1 MLDRKGFDLWAD
13 GYDAAVGLSDE
24 DGSYPFAGYKA
35 VLGEIY
41 RVIMEKPGT
50 SVLDLGFGTGT
61 LTSKLYEGGHEI
73 YGQDF
78 SGRMLEIASGKMP
91 GAHLYTGDLAEGLVP
106 QLLENRYDFAVAT
119 YSFHHLTDERKVSL
133 IRQLLDL
140 LSEGGMI
147 LIGDVAFETERE
159 LDICRSQ
166 AGEEWDDEEIY
177 IVASELRKEFPDL
190 MFETK
195 SFCAGVLTLR
205 KEDGIRTDV
214 IKEGDGLWETAAE
227 YASGVSWKAGPY
239 LANMMRTGQ
248 FKDWERVII
257 AREGDEILG
266 FCDFTEYDD
275 MPQEKGYSPFI
286 GFVFVGEQHR
296 GRRIS
301 QRMIEKACQ
310 YAKSLGYSAVY
321 LTSTEKGLYEKYG
334 FMKVSEEDTVFD
346 THEQLFIRSI

>member
-1 MLDRKGFDLWAD
+1 MLNSRGFDLWAD

-24 DGSYPFAGYKA
+24 DGSYPFAGYRA

-50 SVLDLGFGTGT
+50 SVLDLGFGTAT

-78 SGRMLEIASGKMP
+78 SRRMLEIASEKMP
-91 GAHLYTGDLAEGLVP
+91 GAHLYMGDLAEGLAP
-106 QLLENRYDFAVAT
+106 EL
-119 YSFHHLTDERKVSL
+119 
-133 IRQLLDL
+133 LLDL
-140 LSEGGMI
+140 LCDGGMI

-159 LDICRSQ
+159 MDICRAQ
-166 AGEEWDDEEIY
+166 AADEWDGEEIY
-177 IVASELRKEFPDL
+177 IVASELRKQFPDL
-190 MFETK
+190 QFETK
-195 SFCAGVLTLR
+195 SFCAGVLTL
-205 KEDGIRTDV
+205 KKDDGIRTDV
-214 IKEGDGLWETAAE
+214 IKEGDSLWETAAE

-248 FKDWERVII
+248 FRDWERVIV

-275 MPQEKGYSPFI
+275 MPEEKGYSPFI

-310 YAKSLGYSAVY
+310 YAKSLGYGAVY
-321 LTSTEKGLYEKYG
+321 LTSTEHGLYEKYG
-334 FMKVSEEDTVFD
+334 FEKVSDEDTVFD
-346 THEQLFIRSI
+346 THEQLFRRII

>member
-1 MLDRKGFDLWAD
+1 MLNSRGFDLWAD

-41 RVIMEKPGT
+41 RAIMEKPGT
-50 SVLDLGFGTGT
+50 SVLDLGFGTAA

-78 SGRMLEIASGKMP
+78 SSRMLEIASEKMP
-91 GAHLYTGDLAEGLVP
+91 GAHLYMGDLSEGLAP
-106 QLLENRYDFAVAT
+106 ELLLKRYDFITAT

-159 LDICRSQ
+159 MDICRAQ
-166 AGEEWDDEEIY
+166 AGDEWDGDEIY
-177 IVASELRKEFPDL
+177 IVASQLRKEFPDL
-190 MFETK
+190 QFETK
-195 SFCAGVLTLR
+195 SFCAGVLTL
-205 KEDGIRTDV
+205 KKDDGIRTDV
-214 IKEGDGLWETAAE
+214 IKEGDSLWETAAE

-248 FKDWERVII
+248 FRDWERVIV
-257 AREGDEILG
+257 AREGDEIMG

-275 MPQEKGYSPFI
+275 MPEDKGYSPFI

-310 YAKSLGYSAVY
+310 YAKSLGYGAVY
-321 LTSTEKGLYEKYG
+321 LTSTEHGLYEKYG
-334 FMKVSEEDTVFD
+334 FEKVSDEDTVFD
-346 THEQLFIRSI
+346 THEQLFRRII